1 MTSHFRYPG
10 AQPFQTD
17 QRDIFFGREG
27 DVEKLYEL
35 LSLEELIVLYS
46 KSGLGKSSL
55 LNAGLIPRIQKD
67 NKQEAILIRFGA
79 YTEDK
84 TELPSDI
91 SFRTIRNKIP
101 AHPLLEQLFED
112 DNSLWYQ
119 AKTRQL
125 QKKATGC
132 ILIFDQF
139 EELLTYPEEAVL
151 IFKDQLAELLHT
163 EIPNRFREK
172 IEKIFEKGTNGILT
186 DEELDLLHQPLE
198 IKIILAIRSDRMSL
212 LNHLTDVIPSI
223 LKTCYELGPLSTSQA
238 EEAIL
243 NPAYKKDN
251 RFVTPPFDYE
261 DAAIEKIFNY
271 LTFQKKDTIE
281 SFQLQI
287 LCQALEQKVL
297 DHQLKVIK
305 ESDIEDIDIIYGT
318 YYQNQINRISDVQ
331 ERLAARKLIE
341 EALILEEEERR
352 LSLYE
357 GQIYRTYGFSP
368 QLLKKLVDVRLL
380 RAEPSLKGG
389 YTYELTHDTIVGP
402 ILKAKQQRV
411 KQEKQIEAAEAKKER
426 ERELEILREQA
437 AIERRKRLQ
446 NRTLAILGF
455 TLALVA
461 LLSTF
466 NAYHLFKAAEGAN
479 NQLTLELS
487 KRIKAEYFRLIAEGN
502 QFEGHYQFGD
512 ALALYD
518 SAFYQI
524 QAYPEIDS
532 GGTNTLKAKERAKDA
547 QNAYQQFQQVM
558 ELGNLEQ
565 EKGTSSYP
573 KALNQYKIA
582 FDLAFDQQLQQTAS
596 NKIEALEIK
605 MEEAFATLVERGDL
619 YQLSNDYER
628 ACFNFKRAKQL
639 KPNNRYVLSKLSNCK

>member
-243 NPAYKKDN
+243 NPAFKKDN

-318 YYQNQINRISDVQ
+318 YYQNQINRISDAQ

-605 MEEAFATLVERGDL
+605 MEEAFATLVERGNL

-628 ACFNFKRAKQL
+628 ACYNFKRAKQL
-639 KPNNRYVLSKLSNCK
+639 KPNDRYVLSQLSNCK